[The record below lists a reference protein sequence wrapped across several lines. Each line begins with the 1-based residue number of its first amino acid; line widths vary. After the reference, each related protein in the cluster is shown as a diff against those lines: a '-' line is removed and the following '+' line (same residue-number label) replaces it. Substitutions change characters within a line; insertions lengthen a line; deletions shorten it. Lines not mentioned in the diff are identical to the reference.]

1 MNKNELQRLE
11 ELESRVAILEKR
23 MLQEKFQA
31 D

>member
-1 MNKNELQRLE
+1 MDKNVLKKLE